1 MTACDTDPA
10 AALSNRAP
18 CSRLSFLLLALP
30 DSRAAARPPADQL
43 LFGKHGESLAPIPVP
58 PEMLVIEGSPRDPTQ
73 GKPSAVF
80 RYDIIYELTSAICE
94 DRDAVPSFK
103 EGAMT
108 QMVADGV
115 LESSESRKWLDLD
128 FTTFGIA
135 K

>member
-1 MTACDTDPA
+1 MRLPSCCWLCLTA
-10 AALSNRAP
+10 AP
-18 CSRLSFLLLALP
+18 RC
-30 DSRAAARPPADQL
+30 RPPADQL

-128 FTTFGIA
+128 FSAFA
-135 K
+135 

>member
-1 MTACDTDPA
+1 
-10 AALSNRAP
+10 
-18 CSRLSFLLLALP
+18 
-30 DSRAAARPPADQL
+30 
-43 LFGKHGESLAPIPVP
+43 
-58 PEMLVIEGSPRDPTQ
+58 MLVIEGSPRDPTQ

-128 FTTFGIA
+128 FSTFGID

>member
-1 MTACDTDPA
+1 MLLP
-10 AALSNRAP
+10 L
-18 CSRLSFLLLALP
+18 LLLALP

-128 FTTFGIA
+128 FSAFGS
-135 K
+135 